1 MDSAVT
7 MHLQKGAAD
16 EEKNVAFVFQPGKLI
31 KLLRK
36 HHLRDATRYMLS
48 NSCLSTS
55 FVKSVLRENV
65 CTRTLNMM
73 LFSASYI
80 LFQLQLVCWQKNA
93 IDEFLMS
100 KSVPLRSGLQE

>member
-1 MDSAVT
+1 
-7 MHLQKGAAD
+7 KGAAD

-55 FVKSVLRENV
+55 FVKSVLREN
-65 CTRTLNMM
+65 
-73 LFSASYI
+73 
-80 LFQLQLVCWQKNA
+80 KNA

-100 KSVPLRSGLQE
+100 KSVPLRSGLQDFQTSTSFYSN